1 MVFYFVTVNNQSAT
15 SIKFFNLNTFMNIG
29 ILGTKLG
36 MTQIFDESGL
46 AIPVTIIKAGPCLIT
61 QIKTVET
68 DGYNAVQV
76 GYSEIQSKLLNK
88 PKLGHLQKAGS
99 PPLKYLKEYR
109 IQSSS
114 GELVGATI
122 SVNSFNLGDKVSITG
137 KTIGKGFAGT
147 VKRHNFTRG
156 PMTHGSKN
164 HREPGSIGMGTT
176 PGRVYPGKKMAGRLG
191 GKQTTIK
198 NLQIVLINPENN
210 LLVVKGAIPGKLGN
224 LLSIKK
230 ITK

>member
-1 MVFYFVTVNNQSAT
+1 
-15 SIKFFNLNTFMNIG
+15 MNIG

-46 AIPVTIIKAGPCLIT
+46 AIPVTIIKAGPCRIT
-61 QIKTVET
+61 QIKTLET
-68 DGYNAVQV
+68 DGYSAVQI
-76 GYSEIQSKLLNK
+76 GYSEIQSKLLSK
-88 PKLGHLQKAGS
+88 SRIGHLEKVGS

-109 IQSSS
+109 VQSSAEDLL
-114 GELVGATI
+114 GGII
-122 SVNSFNLGDKVSITG
+122 SVNSFSLGDKVSITG

-164 HREPGSIGMGTT
+164 HRESGSIGMGTT

-210 LLVVKGAIPGKLGN
+210 LLVIKGAIPGKLGN

-230 ITK
+230 VTK